1 VSTCLYLVRRE
12 TLRVRARARERETL
26 LGNNVRKNLKAR
38 DSESTSEKK
47 RENAKRVFALRR
59 GGEGGAFSLSLSL
72 SRSHLLSLALRF

>member
-1 VSTCLYLVRRE
+1 M
-12 TLRVRARARERETL
+12 
-26 LGNNVRKNLKAR
+26 KAR